1 MDSEQINR
9 AKGVNK
15 NVLKNLI
22 HKKYIDVL
30 FNDKKN
36 CHIALGLIIFVK
48 LLCLVLMIKDTN

>member
-1 MDSEQINR
+1 MNKLT